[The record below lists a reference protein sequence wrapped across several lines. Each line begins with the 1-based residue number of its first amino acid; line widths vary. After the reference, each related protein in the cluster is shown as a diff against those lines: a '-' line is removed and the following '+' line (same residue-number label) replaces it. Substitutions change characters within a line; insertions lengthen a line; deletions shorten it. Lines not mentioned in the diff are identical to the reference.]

1 MGGACHPS
9 LASELCVMI
18 SVSACRERYDVDLVL
33 TKFEGSMYDTMK
45 LMATTDLFMGMHGAG
60 FTNVLYLP
68 PVRVRRSGASG

>member
-1 MGGACHPS
+1 MSFLNPARS
-9 LASELCVMI
+9 SEPWRR
-18 SVSACRERYDVDLVL
+18 ACRERYDVDLVL

-68 PVRVRRSGASG
+68 QVRFRPSGGQE